1 MANIDKN
8 KRQVTIFQSSGSEC
22 VEPKTTD
29 LKQFVNIVYTA
40 SGKGTLVD
48 RVTSETA
55 SFLPISNLECG
66 NSYLLNLTGVSS
78 FNIPGATLAIEGAN
92 TNLMTTLFPTVFTI
106 SGKGTFHLTDN
117 PVNKKPAYK
126 TVDGTMYVWFNN
138 TTYVMSPNLQS
149 MAGAI
154 TNASCLPNASYGDGR
169 DSTSQS
175 IQISG
180 FTGSAAD
187 ANGVYE
193 EVGYL
198 NDKPM
203 FRNGSDCS
211 YFYFF
216 DGSRWVISNMAGS
229 TSTEACFIR
238 GTSDMFG
245 TLSSNGRCF
254 ENQTGTSR
262 DGKVDPRSLA
272 TESKQHLLTTE
283 SKESI
288 LITEEN

>member
-8 KRQVTIFQSSGSEC
+8 KRQVTIFQSSGADC
-22 VEPKTTD
+22 IEPKTTD
-29 LKQFVNIVYTA
+29 LKQFIDIVYSA
-40 SGKGTLVD
+40 SGQGTLTD
-48 RVTSETA
+48 RVTSQLED
-55 SFLPISNLECG
+55 FLPISNLECG
-66 NSYLLNLTGVSS
+66 NSYLLNLTGVST

-92 TNLMTTLFPTVFTI
+92 SNLMTTLFPTEFTI
-106 SGKGTFHLTDN
+106 TGKPTFHLTDN
-117 PVNKKPAYK
+117 TVNKKPAYR
-126 TVDGTMYVWFNN
+126 TADGSMHVWFNN
-138 TTYVMSPNLQS
+138 STYVMSPNKAS

-154 TNASCLPNASYGDGR
+154 TNASCLPNSSYGDGR
-169 DSTSQS
+169 DPVSQS

-180 FTGSAAD
+180 FTGSSAS
-187 ANGVYE
+187 ANGIFE
-193 EVGYL
+193 EVGYF

-229 TSTEACFIR
+229 TSSDACFIR

-245 TLSSNGRCF
+245 ALSSNGRCF
-254 ENQTGTSR
+254 TNQTGTSR

-272 TESKQHLLTTE
+272 TESEQQLLATENKQ
-283 SKESI
+283 SI

>member
-8 KRQVTIFQSSGSEC
+8 KRQVTIFQSAGSEC

-126 TVDGTMYVWFNN
+126 TADGTMYVWFNN

-154 TNASCLPNASYGDGR
+154 TNASCLPNASYGEGR

-229 TSTEACFIR
+229 TSSEACFIR